1 MEDLF
6 YRFVKDNWGK
16 LLGGLAG
23 LLTALIIVV
32 WGFWKGILVVF
43 LVTIGIYI
51 GAKIEK
57 REIIQDFINRLF
69 ERRRF

>member
-1 MEDLF
+1 LEDLF